1 MRRTA
6 LAPAIFVV
14 VALASCGGGTGAG
27 VSPSQHSSQAAAS
40 TTLHLRVPATGAK
53 AAAGRRDPLYISR
66 ATQGLSI
73 SYGANP
79 ATFPANTAPMLA
91 VDVSAS
97 SPLCTADANGD
108 GGRSCTIAIPAP
120 AGNDDFQ
127 VTAWDAVPSA
137 TGSFVGANLL
147 SSVTQKNTTITAGT
161 QNTVNFTLN
170 GAVASIFV
178 YVYPSTIVHSANT
191 PVTVEVNATDADANI
206 IMAPMGTTDGYTDA
220 TGNPI
225 TITLSQ
231 SGAATT
237 FSPTPVTITPAAN
250 TFTINDTGA
259 AGTTTFTATASPSIT
274 GLNTP
279 GVLTIN

>member
-27 VSPSQHSSQAAAS
+27 VSPSQHPSQAAAS
-40 TTLHLRVPATGAK
+40 TTLHLRVPPTGAK

-66 ATQGLSI
+66 ATQGLGI
-73 SYGANP
+73 SYGASP
-79 ATFPANTAPMLA
+79 ATFPANTAPTLA

-108 GGRSCTIAIPAP
+108 GGRSCTIAIPAS
-120 AGNDDFQ
+120 AGSDDFQ
-127 VTAWDAVPSA
+127 VTAWDAIPSA

-161 QNTVNFTLN
+161 QNTVNFTLD
-170 GAVASIFV
+170 GAVANIYV
-178 YVYPSTIVHSANT
+178 YVYPNAIQHGANT
-191 PVTVEVNATDADANI
+191 PVTVQVNAKDADANI
-206 IMAPMGTTDGYTDA
+206 IVGSGSYTDA

-237 FSPTPVTITPAAN
+237 FSQTPVTITPATS